1 MEAIQEEV
9 VSESSENSVDSL
21 TSGEGNL
28 TMAELASS
36 LMQKR
41 QSEDTETT
49 TEEES
54 DPVAEQPTE
63 EEESEDQSAEE
74 PDESDEESDEP
85 PVQPSENVLSQFKD
99 LDLDSLS
106 EEESK
111 ELAKHLNASAI
122 KRFGKLTAQK
132 HALLAENQE
141 LQAQVEQA
149 PVPAEQP
156 AFLKDNA
163 LHNVT
168 DVNAL
173 TKEVENLNTLME
185 WADEGME
192 NEVEYDDAGNEY
204 VVKDGD
210 KTYTKADLKRI
221 KANAKKILRKDA
233 PAREAWINE
242 RQASDQ
248 QAIQTFD
255 FLSDGESD
263 DYKMFMQVKQSALY
277 KPLVD
282 HLPNSNF
289 ALGLMVEGLKAVKA
303 KQANA
308 GQPKKLKQPTA
319 PVASAEAGASKP
331 RSEGS
336 KQKKAIQAAH
346 AKFEKSGNIAD
357 YQNYIKLKRAIA

>member
-1 MEAIQEEV
+1 METLTEEV
-9 VSESSENSVDSL
+9 VSESSENSAENSL
-21 TSGEGNL
+21 TQGEGNL

-41 QSEDTETT
+41 QTEETETT

-54 DPVAEQPTE
+54 EPVAEQPTE
-63 EEESEDQSAEE
+63 EEEPSEQSAEA
-74 PDESDEESDEP
+74 PDESEESEP
-85 PVQPSENVLSQFKD
+85 PVQPSDVLSKFKD

-163 LHNVT
+163 LHNVN
-168 DVNAL
+168 DINAL
-173 TKEVENLNTLME
+173 TKEVENLNTLIE

-204 VVKDGD
+204 VVKDAD
-210 KTYTKADLKRI
+210 KTYTKADLRRI

-233 PAREAWINE
+233 PARQAWIKE
-242 RQASDQ
+242 RQQSDQ
-248 QAIQTFD
+248 QAVQTFD
-255 FLSDGESD
+255 FLSDGESQ
-263 DYKMFMQVKQSALY
+263 DYKMFMQVKASPLY
-277 KPLVD
+277 KPLVE

-303 KQANA
+303 RQANA
-308 GQPKKLKQPTA
+308 GQPKKLKKPTA

-336 KQKKAIQAAH
+336 KHKKAVQAAH

-357 YQNYIKLKRAIA
+357 YQQYIKLKRSIA

>member
-21 TSGEGNL
+21 TQGEGNL

-41 QSEDTETT
+41 QTEETDT

-54 DPVAEQPTE
+54 EPVAQSTE

-74 PDESDEESDEP
+74 PEESDEESDES
-85 PVQPSENVLSQFKD
+85 PVQPSDVLSKFNVD
-99 LDLDSLS
+99 LDALS
-106 EEESK
+106 EEETK
-111 ELAKHLNASAI
+111 NLAKQLNASAI

-132 HALLAENQE
+132 NALLAENQE
-141 LQAQVEQA
+141 LQQQVEQA

-163 LHNVT
+163 LHNVN

-173 TKEVENLNTLME
+173 AKEVDNLNTLME

-210 KTYTKADLKRI
+210 KTYTKADLRRI

-255 FLSDGESD
+255 FLSDGESE
-263 DYKMFMQVKQSALY
+263 DYKVFMQVKQSPLY

-308 GQPKKLKQPTA
+308 GQPKKLKKPTA

-331 RSEGS
+331 RTEGS

>member
-1 MEAIQEEV
+1 METLTEEV
-9 VSESSENSVDSL
+9 VSESSENSAENSL
-21 TSGEGNL
+21 TQGEGNL

-41 QSEDTETT
+41 QTEETETT

-54 DPVAEQPTE
+54 EPVAEQPTE
-63 EEESEDQSAEE
+63 EEESEDQSAEA
-74 PDESDEESDEP
+74 PDESEESEP
-85 PVQPSENVLSQFKD
+85 PVQPSDVLSKFKD

-173 TKEVENLNTLME
+173 TKEVENLNTLIE

-192 NEVEYDDAGNEY
+192 NEVDYDDSGNEY

-210 KTYTKADLKRI
+210 KTYTKADLRRI

-233 PAREAWINE
+233 PARQAWIKE
-242 RQASDQ
+242 RQQSDQ
-248 QAIQTFD
+248 QAVQTFD
-255 FLSDGESD
+255 FLSDGESE
-263 DYKMFMQVKQSALY
+263 DYKMFMQVKASPLY
-277 KPLVD
+277 KPLVE

-303 KQANA
+303 RQANA
-308 GQPKKLKQPTA
+308 GQPKKLKKPTA

-336 KQKKAIQAAH
+336 KHKKAVQAAH

-357 YQNYIKLKRAIA
+357 YQNYIKLKRSIA

>member
-21 TSGEGNL
+21 TQGEGNL

-41 QSEDTETT
+41 QTEETDT

-54 DPVAEQPTE
+54 EPVAQSTE

-74 PDESDEESDEP
+74 PEESDEESTEL
-85 PVQPSENVLSQFKD
+85 PVQPSDVLSKFKD
-99 LDLDSLS
+99 LDLDTLS

-132 HALLAENQE
+132 KALLAENQE
-141 LQAQVEQA
+141 LQQQVEQA

-163 LHNVT
+163 LHNVN

-173 TKEVENLNTLME
+173 AKEVDNLNTLME

-210 KTYTKADLKRI
+210 KTYTKADLRRI

-255 FLSDGESD
+255 FLSDGESE
-263 DYKMFMQVKQSALY
+263 DYKVFMQVKQSALY

-308 GQPKKLKQPTA
+308 GQPKKLKKPTA

-331 RSEGS
+331 RTEGS

-357 YQNYIKLKRAIA
+357 YQNYIKLKRSIA

>member
-21 TSGEGNL
+21 TQGEGNL

-41 QSEDTETT
+41 QSEETDT

-54 DPVAEQPTE
+54 EPVEEQPAE
-63 EEESEDQSAEE
+63 EDESEDQSAEE
-74 PDESDEESDEP
+74 SDESDEESDEP
-85 PVQPSENVLSQFKD
+85 PVQSSDVLSKFNI
-99 LDLDSLS
+99 DLDSLS
-106 EEESK
+106 QEESIA
-111 ELAKHLNASAI
+111 LAKQLNASAI
-122 KRFGKLTAQK
+122 ERFGKLTAQK
-132 HALLAENQE
+132 TALLAENQE
-141 LQAQVEQA
+141 LQQQVEQA

-163 LHNVT
+163 LHNVS

-173 TKEVENLNTLME
+173 TKEVENLNTLIE

-204 VVKDGD
+204 VVKDAD
-210 KTYTKADLKRI
+210 KTYTKADLRRI

-233 PAREAWINE
+233 PAREAWIKE
-242 RQASDQ
+242 REASDQ
-248 QAIQTFD
+248 QAVQTFD

-263 DYKMFMQVKQSALY
+263 DYKMFMQVKQSPLY

-308 GQPKKLKQPTA
+308 GQPKKLKKPTA
-319 PVASAEAGASKP
+319 PVASTEAGASKP

-336 KQKKAIQAAH
+336 KLKKAVQAAH

-357 YQNYIKLKRAIA
+357 YQNYIKLKRSIA

>member
-1 MEAIQEEV
+1 MEILTDEV
-9 VSESSENSVDSL
+9 VSESFENSAENSL
-21 TSGEGNL
+21 TSGDGNL

-41 QSEDTETT
+41 QSEETETT

-54 DPVAEQPTE
+54 EPVADQPTE
-63 EEESEDQSAEE
+63 EEEPEDQSAEE
-74 PDESDEESDEP
+74 LDESEESES
-85 PVQPSENVLSQFKD
+85 PVQPSDVLSKFNI
-99 LDLDSLS
+99 DLDSLS
-106 EEESK
+106 EEETK
-111 ELAKHLNASAI
+111 NLAKQLNASAI

-132 HALLAENQE
+132 NALLAENQE
-141 LQAQVEQA
+141 LQQQVEQA

-173 TKEVENLNTLME
+173 SKEVENLNTLIE

-210 KTYTKADLKRI
+210 KTYTKADLRRI

-233 PAREAWINE
+233 PARQAWIKE
-242 RQASDQ
+242 RQSSDQ
-248 QAIQTFD
+248 QAVQTFE
-255 FLSDGESD
+255 FLSDAESE
-263 DYKMFMQVKQSALY
+263 DYKMFMQVKQSPLY

-303 KQANA
+303 RQANA
-308 GQPKKLKQPTA
+308 GQPKKLKKPTA
-319 PVASAEAGASKP
+319 PVASTEAGASKP

-336 KQKKAIQAAH
+336 KHKKAIQAAH

-357 YQNYIKLKRAIA
+357 YQQYIKLKRSLA

>member
-1 MEAIQEEV
+1 METIQEEV
-9 VSESSENSVDSL
+9 VSESSENSAAQSL

-41 QSEDTETT
+41 QSEETET

-54 DPVAEQPTE
+54 ESVAQESTE
-63 EEESEDQSAEE
+63 EEELEDQSAEE
-74 PDESDEESDEP
+74 SDESDEESDEP
-85 PVQPSENVLSQFKD
+85 PVQSSDVLSKFNI
-99 LDLDSLS
+99 DLDSLS
-106 EEESK
+106 QEESIA
-111 ELAKHLNASAI
+111 LAKQLNASAI
-122 KRFGKLTAQK
+122 ERFGKLTAQK
-132 HALLAENQE
+132 TALLAENQE
-141 LQAQVEQA
+141 LQQQVEQA

-163 LHNVT
+163 LHNVS

-173 TKEVENLNTLME
+173 TKEVENLNTLIE

-204 VVKDGD
+204 VLKDGD

-255 FLSDGESD
+255 FLSDGESE
-263 DYKMFMQVKQSALY
+263 DYKVFMQVKQSPLY

-308 GQPKKLKQPTA
+308 GQPKKLKKPTA
-319 PVASAEAGASKP
+319 PVASAEAGASKS
-331 RSEGS
+331 RTEGS

>member
-1 MEAIQEEV
+1 MEEAIQEV

-21 TSGEGNL
+21 TQGEGNL

-41 QSEDTETT
+41 QSEETDT

-54 DPVAEQPTE
+54 ESVEEQPTE

-74 PDESDEESDEP
+74 SDESNEESDEP
-85 PVQPSENVLSQFKD
+85 PVQPSDVLSKFKD

-132 HALLAENQE
+132 KALLAENQE
-141 LQAQVEQA
+141 LQQQVEQA

-163 LHNVT
+163 LHNVS

-173 TKEVENLNTLME
+173 AKEVENLNTLIE

-204 VVKDGD
+204 VVKDAD
-210 KTYTKADLKRI
+210 KTYTKADLRRI

-233 PAREAWINE
+233 PAREAWIKE

-248 QAIQTFD
+248 QAVQTFD

-263 DYKMFMQVKQSALY
+263 DYKMFMQVKQSPLY

-289 ALGLMVEGLKAVKA
+289 ALGLMVEGLKSVKA

-308 GQPKKLKQPTA
+308 SQPKKLKKPTA
-319 PVASAEAGASKP
+319 PVASTEAGASKP

-336 KQKKAIQAAH
+336 KHKKAIQAAH

-357 YQNYIKLKRAIA
+357 YQNYIKLKRSIA

>member
-1 MEAIQEEV
+1 METLTEEV
-9 VSESSENSVDSL
+9 VSESSENSAENSL

-54 DPVAEQPTE
+54 EPVAEQSTE
-63 EEESEDQSAEE
+63 EEEPSDQSAEE
-74 PDESDEESDEP
+74 PDESEESEP
-85 PVQPSENVLSQFKD
+85 PVQPSDVLSKFNV
-99 LDLDSLS
+99 DLDSLS
-106 EEESK
+106 EEETK
-111 ELAKHLNASAI
+111 NLAKQLNASAI

-132 HALLAENQE
+132 NALLAENQE
-141 LQAQVEQA
+141 LQQQVEQA

-163 LHNVT
+163 LHNVN
-168 DVNAL
+168 DINAL
-173 TKEVENLNTLME
+173 TKEVENLNTLIE

-192 NEVEYDDAGNEY
+192 NETEYDDAGNEY
-204 VVKDGD
+204 VVKDAD
-210 KTYTKADLKRI
+210 KTYTKADLRRI

-233 PAREAWINE
+233 PARQAWIKE
-242 RQASDQ
+242 RQSSDQ
-248 QAIQTFD
+248 QAVQTFD
-255 FLSDGESD
+255 FLSDGESE
-263 DYKMFMQVKQSALY
+263 DYKMFMQVKASPLY
-277 KPLVD
+277 KPLVE

-303 KQANA
+303 RQANA
-308 GQPKKLKQPTA
+308 GQPKKLKKPTA

-336 KQKKAIQAAH
+336 KLKKAIQAAH

-357 YQNYIKLKRAIA
+357 YQQYIKLKRSIA

>member
-1 MEAIQEEV
+1 METLTEEV
-9 VSESSENSVDSL
+9 VSESSENSAENSL

-41 QSEDTETT
+41 QSKETETT

-63 EEESEDQSAEE
+63 EEEPSEQSAEE
-74 PDESDEESDEP
+74 PDESEESEP
-85 PVQPSENVLSQFKD
+85 PVQPSDVLSKFNI
-99 LDLDSLS
+99 DLDSLS
-106 EEESK
+106 EEETK
-111 ELAKHLNASAI
+111 NLAKQLNASAI

-132 HALLAENQE
+132 NALLAENQE
-141 LQAQVEQA
+141 LQQQVEQA

-173 TKEVENLNTLME
+173 TKEVDNLNTLIE

-210 KTYTKADLKRI
+210 KTYTKADLRRI

-233 PAREAWINE
+233 PARQAWIKE
-242 RQASDQ
+242 RQSSDQ
-248 QAIQTFD
+248 QAVQTFE
-255 FLSDGESD
+255 FLSDAESE
-263 DYKMFMQVKQSALY
+263 DYKMFMQVKQSPLY

-303 KQANA
+303 RQANA
-308 GQPKKLKQPTA
+308 GQPKKLKKPTA
-319 PVASAEAGASKP
+319 PVASTEAGASKP

-336 KQKKAIQAAH
+336 KHKKAIQAAH

-357 YQNYIKLKRAIA
+357 YQQYIKLKRSLA

>member
-21 TSGEGNL
+21 TQGEGNL

-41 QSEDTETT
+41 QSEETDT

-54 DPVAEQPTE
+54 EPVEEQPAE
-63 EEESEDQSAEE
+63 EDESEDQSAEE
-74 PDESDEESDEP
+74 SDESDEESDEP
-85 PVQPSENVLSQFKD
+85 PVQPSDVLSKFKD

-132 HALLAENQE
+132 KALLAENQE
-141 LQAQVEQA
+141 LQQQVEQA
-149 PVPAEQP
+149 PVPTEQP

-163 LHNVT
+163 LHNVS

-173 TKEVENLNTLME
+173 TKEVENLNTLIE

-204 VVKDGD
+204 VVKDAD
-210 KTYTKADLKRI
+210 KTYTKADLRRI

-233 PAREAWINE
+233 PAREAWIKE
-242 RQASDQ
+242 RQQSDQ
-248 QAIQTFD
+248 QAVQTFE
-255 FLSDGESD
+255 FLSDGESE
-263 DYKMFMQVKQSALY
+263 DYKMFMQVKASPLY
-277 KPLVD
+277 KPLVE

-308 GQPKKLKQPTA
+308 SQPKKLKKPTA
-319 PVASAEAGASKP
+319 PVASTEAGASKP

-336 KQKKAIQAAH
+336 KHKKAVQAAH

-357 YQNYIKLKRAIA
+357 YQNYIKLKRSIA

>member
-21 TSGEGNL
+21 TQGEGNL

-41 QSEDTETT
+41 QTEETDT

-54 DPVAEQPTE
+54 EPVAQSTE

-74 PDESDEESDEP
+74 PEESDEESTEP
-85 PVQPSENVLSQFKD
+85 PVQPSDVLSKFNVD
-99 LDLDSLS
+99 LDALS
-106 EEESK
+106 EEETK
-111 ELAKHLNASAI
+111 NLAKQLNASAI

-132 HALLAENQE
+132 NALLAENQE
-141 LQAQVEQA
+141 LQQQVEQA
-149 PVPAEQP
+149 PVPTEQP

-163 LHNVT
+163 LHNVN

-173 TKEVENLNTLME
+173 AKEVENLNTLME

-210 KTYTKADLKRI
+210 KTYTKADLRRI

-233 PAREAWINE
+233 PARQKWIQE
-242 RQASDQ
+242 RQQSDQ
-248 QAIQTFD
+248 QAVQTFE
-255 FLSDGESD
+255 FLSDGESE
-263 DYKMFMQVKQSALY
+263 DYQLFMQVKQSPLY

-308 GQPKKLKQPTA
+308 GQPKKLKKPTA

-331 RSEGS
+331 RTEGS

-357 YQNYIKLKRAIA
+357 YQNYIKLKRSIA

>member
-54 DPVAEQPTE
+54 EPVAQSTE

-74 PDESDEESDEP
+74 PEESDEESDES
-85 PVQPSENVLSQFKD
+85 PVQPSDVLSKFKD
-99 LDLDSLS
+99 LDLDTLS

-132 HALLAENQE
+132 KALLAENQE
-141 LQAQVEQA
+141 LQQQVEQA
-149 PVPAEQP
+149 PVPTEQP

-163 LHNVT
+163 LHNVN

-173 TKEVENLNTLME
+173 AKEVDNLNTLME

-210 KTYTKADLKRI
+210 KTYTKADLRRI

-255 FLSDGESD
+255 FLSDGESE
-263 DYKMFMQVKQSALY
+263 DYKVFMQVKQSALY

-308 GQPKKLKQPTA
+308 GQPKKLKKPTA
-319 PVASAEAGASKP
+319 PVASAEAGASKS
-331 RSEGS
+331 RTEGS

>member
-21 TSGEGNL
+21 TQREGNL

-41 QSEDTETT
+41 QTEETDT

-54 DPVAEQPTE
+54 EPVAQSTE
-63 EEESEDQSAEE
+63 EEELEDQSAEE

-85 PVQPSENVLSQFKD
+85 PVQPSDVLSKFKD
-99 LDLDSLS
+99 LDLDTLS

-132 HALLAENQE
+132 KALLAENQE
-141 LQAQVEQA
+141 LQQQVEQA

-163 LHNVT
+163 LHNVN

-173 TKEVENLNTLME
+173 AKEVDNLNTLME

-192 NEVEYDDAGNEY
+192 NEVEYDDAGKEY
-204 VVKDGD
+204 VLKDGD

-248 QAIQTFD
+248 QAIQPFD
-255 FLSDGESD
+255 FLSDGESE
-263 DYKMFMQVKQSALY
+263 DYKVFMQVKQSPLY

-308 GQPKKLKQPTA
+308 GQPKKLKKPTA
-319 PVASAEAGASKP
+319 PVASAEAGASKS
-331 RSEGS
+331 RTEGS

>member
-21 TSGEGNL
+21 TQGEGNL

-41 QSEDTETT
+41 QTEETDT

-54 DPVAEQPTE
+54 EPVAQSTE

-74 PDESDEESDEP
+74 PEESDEESTEP
-85 PVQPSENVLSQFKD
+85 PVQPSDVLSKFNVD
-99 LDLDSLS
+99 LDALS
-106 EEESK
+106 EEETK
-111 ELAKHLNASAI
+111 NLAKQLNASAI

-132 HALLAENQE
+132 NALLAENQE
-141 LQAQVEQA
+141 LQQQVEQA
-149 PVPAEQP
+149 PVPVEQP

-163 LHNVT
+163 LHNVN

-173 TKEVENLNTLME
+173 AKEVDNLNTLME

-192 NEVEYDDAGNEY
+192 NEIEYDDAGNEY

-210 KTYTKADLKRI
+210 KTYTKADLRRI

-255 FLSDGESD
+255 FLSDGESE
-263 DYKMFMQVKQSALY
+263 DYKVFMQVKQSALY

-308 GQPKKLKQPTA
+308 GQPKKLKKPTA

-331 RSEGS
+331 RTEGS

-357 YQNYIKLKRAIA
+357 YQNYIKLKRSIA

>member
-21 TSGEGNL
+21 TQGEGNL

-41 QSEDTETT
+41 QSEETDT

-54 DPVAEQPTE
+54 EPVEEQPAE
-63 EEESEDQSAEE
+63 EDESEDQSAEE
-74 PDESDEESDEP
+74 SDESNEESDEP
-85 PVQPSENVLSQFKD
+85 PVQPSDVLSKFKD

-132 HALLAENQE
+132 KALLAENQE

-163 LHNVT
+163 LHNVS

-173 TKEVENLNTLME
+173 TKEVENLNTLIE

-204 VVKDGD
+204 VVKDAE
-210 KTYTKADLKRI
+210 KTYTKADLRRI

-233 PAREAWINE
+233 PAREAWIKE

-248 QAIQTFD
+248 QAVQTFD

-263 DYKMFMQVKQSALY
+263 DYKMFMQVKQSPLY

-308 GQPKKLKQPTA
+308 SQPKKLKKPTA
-319 PVASAEAGASKP
+319 PVASTEAGASKP

-336 KQKKAIQAAH
+336 KHKKAVQAAH

-357 YQNYIKLKRAIA
+357 YQNYIKLKRSIA

>member
-1 MEAIQEEV
+1 MEEAIQEV

-21 TSGEGNL
+21 TQGEGNL

-41 QSEDTETT
+41 QSEETDT

-54 DPVAEQPTE
+54 ESVEEQPTE

-74 PDESDEESDEP
+74 SDESNEESDEP
-85 PVQPSENVLSQFKD
+85 PVQPSDVLSKFKD

-132 HALLAENQE
+132 KALLAENQE
-141 LQAQVEQA
+141 LQQQVEQA

-163 LHNVT
+163 LHNVS

-173 TKEVENLNTLME
+173 TKEVENLNTLIE

-204 VVKDGD
+204 VVKDAD
-210 KTYTKADLKRI
+210 KTYTKADLRRI

-233 PAREAWINE
+233 PAREAWIKE

-248 QAIQTFD
+248 QAVQTFD

-263 DYKMFMQVKQSALY
+263 DYKMFMQVKQSPLY

-308 GQPKKLKQPTA
+308 SQPKKLKKPTA
-319 PVASAEAGASKP
+319 PVASTEAGASKP

-336 KQKKAIQAAH
+336 KHKKAIQAAH

-357 YQNYIKLKRAIA
+357 YQNYIKLKRSIA

>member
-21 TSGEGNL
+21 TQGEGNL

-41 QSEDTETT
+41 QTEETDT

-54 DPVAEQPTE
+54 EPVAQSTE
-63 EEESEDQSAEE
+63 EEELEDQSAEE

-85 PVQPSENVLSQFKD
+85 PVQPSDNVLSKFKD

-132 HALLAENQE
+132 KALLAENQE

-163 LHNVT
+163 LHNVS

-173 TKEVENLNTLME
+173 TKEVENLNTLIE

-204 VVKDGD
+204 VVKDAD
-210 KTYTKADLKRI
+210 KTYTKADLRRI

-233 PAREAWINE
+233 PAREAWIKE

-248 QAIQTFD
+248 QAVQTFD

-263 DYKMFMQVKQSALY
+263 DYKMFMQVKQSPLY

-308 GQPKKLKQPTA
+308 SQPKKLKKPTA
-319 PVASAEAGASKP
+319 PVASTEAGASKP

-336 KQKKAIQAAH
+336 KHKKAVQAAH

>member
-1 MEAIQEEV
+1 MEEAIQEV

-21 TSGEGNL
+21 TQGEGNL

-41 QSEDTETT
+41 QSEETDT

-54 DPVAEQPTE
+54 ESVEEQPTE

-74 PDESDEESDEP
+74 SDESNEESDEP
-85 PVQPSENVLSQFKD
+85 PAQPSDVLSKFKD

-132 HALLAENQE
+132 KALLAENQE
-141 LQAQVEQA
+141 LQQQVEQA

-163 LHNVT
+163 LHNVS

-173 TKEVENLNTLME
+173 TKEVENLNTLIE

-204 VVKDGD
+204 VVKDAD
-210 KTYTKADLKRI
+210 KTYTKADLRRI

-233 PAREAWINE
+233 PAREAWIKE

-248 QAIQTFD
+248 QAVQTFD

-263 DYKMFMQVKQSALY
+263 DYKMFMQVKQSPLY

-308 GQPKKLKQPTA
+308 SQPKKLKKPTA
-319 PVASAEAGASKP
+319 PVASTEAGASKP

-336 KQKKAIQAAH
+336 KHKKAIQAAH

-357 YQNYIKLKRAIA
+357 YQNYIKLKRSIA

>member
-21 TSGEGNL
+21 TQGEGNL

-41 QSEDTETT
+41 QTEETDT

-54 DPVAEQPTE
+54 EPVAQSTE
-63 EEESEDQSAEE
+63 EEELEDQSAEE

-85 PVQPSENVLSQFKD
+85 PVQPSDVLSKFKD
-99 LDLDSLS
+99 LDLDTLS

-132 HALLAENQE
+132 KALLAENQE

-163 LHNVT
+163 LHNVN

-173 TKEVENLNTLME
+173 AKEVENLNTLME

-192 NEVEYDDAGNEY
+192 NEIDYDDAGNEY

-248 QAIQTFD
+248 QAIQTFE
-255 FLSDGESD
+255 FLSDGESE
-263 DYKMFMQVKQSALY
+263 DYQLFMQVKQSPLY

-308 GQPKKLKQPTA
+308 GQPKKLKKPTA

-331 RSEGS
+331 RTEGS

>member
-21 TSGEGNL
+21 TQGEGNL

-41 QSEDTETT
+41 QTEETDT

-54 DPVAEQPTE
+54 EPVAQSTE
-63 EEESEDQSAEE
+63 EEELEDQSAEE

-85 PVQPSENVLSQFKD
+85 PVQPSDNVLSKFKD

-132 HALLAENQE
+132 KALLAENQE

-163 LHNVT
+163 LHNVN

-204 VVKDGD
+204 VLKDGD
-210 KTYTKADLKRI
+210 KTYTKADLKE
-221 KANAKKILRKDA
+221 NQSECKKDPSQRCSCKRSLDKRTSSIR
-233 PAREAWINE
+233 PA
-242 RQASDQ
+242 S
-248 QAIQTFD
+248 
-255 FLSDGESD
+255 
-263 DYKMFMQVKQSALY
+263 
-277 KPLVD
+277 
-282 HLPNSNF
+282 NSNF
-289 ALGLMVEGLKAVKA
+289 RL
-303 KQANA
+303 
-308 GQPKKLKQPTA
+308 PK
-319 PVASAEAGASKP
+319 
-331 RSEGS
+331 
-336 KQKKAIQAAH
+336 
-346 AKFEKSGNIAD
+346 
-357 YQNYIKLKRAIA
+357 